1 MLTIH
6 DARQA
11 EPVVWKPG
19 DPLPARQAWL
29 DLRDGDEAEVQACE
43 KAAKV
48 KLPARED
55 ITGVSLPGRNRLE
68 ERALFLQVPMF
79 KDADGKAQASP
90 VSMVLPPD
98 LLVTQRYADS
108 EAFATAARDWHA
120 QPAQD
125 GPARSRNCWKRWWN
139 APR

>member
-6 DARQA
+6 DARQP

-19 DPLPARQAWL
+19 APVPVEQAWL

-43 KAAKV
+43 QAAKV

-68 ERALFLQVPMF
+68 ERAMFLQVPMF
-79 KDADGKAQASP
+79 KDAEGKAQASP
-90 VSMVLPPD
+90 VSMVLTPG

-108 EAFATAARDWHA
+108 EAFDT
-120 QPAQD
+120 
-125 GPARSRNCWKRWWN
+125 ARSEEHTSELQSPVHLVCRPLLEK
-139 APR
+139 